1 MVMADITAALVKE
14 LREKTGAGM
23 MDCKNALVEAQ
34 GDMDKAGDL
43 LRKKGIA
50 RASKKASRAVNEGRI
65 EAYIHPGSK
74 IGVLVEINCET
85 DFVAKTDEF
94 KTFSRD
100 VAMQIAASSPLYV
113 KRDGVDQ
120 ETIDREMD
128 IYREQAKSQ
137 GKPENIIEKI
147 ATGKLDKFYSEIC
160 LMEQPFVKDADI
172 TIENLVTET
181 ITKLGENISIRR
193 FSRFKIGE

>member
-1 MVMADITAALVKE
+1 MADITAALVKE

-94 KTFSRD
+94 KTFSRN
-100 VAMQIAASSPLYV
+100 VAMQIAASSPVYG

>member
-1 MVMADITAALVKE
+1 MADITAAAVKE

-160 LMEQPFVKDADI
+160 LMEQPFVKDADK

-181 ITKLGENISIRR
+181 IAKLGENISISR